1 MSTFGQTTG
10 TTYFAGD
17 THDAVLLGKYTLA
30 EDGDVSK
37 LTAYIGN
44 QGAGHGACYVMA
56 VIYND
61 DGSAGAPSTLVG
73 TGSATLIAD
82 NAAAANVDLA
92 FASAVSLTAGDWWL
106 GWISD
111 TNCDGLQT
119 YVSAAT
125 GGAWYFT
132 GDTYVDGPANPCSS
146 PPYATGAHK
155 LVVFATYTVTASGIA
170 IPLLNHLLLG
180 D

>member
-30 EDGDVSK
+30 EAGDVSK

-44 QGAGHGACYVMA
+44 QGAGHGACYVKA
-56 VIYND
+56 VIYDD
-61 DGSAGAPSTLVG
+61 DGTAGAPSTLIA
-73 TGSATLIAD
+73 TGSATLVSD
-82 NAAAANVDLA
+82 NAAAGNVDMA
-92 FASAVSLTAGDWWL
+92 FATAVELSSGNWWI

-119 YVSAAT
+119 YVNAST
-125 GGAWYFT
+125 GGSWYFAA
-132 GDTYVDGPANPCSS
+132 DTYSDGAANPCAS
-146 PPYATGAHK
+146 PPVSTGAHT
-155 LVVFATYTVTASGIA
+155 LVVYATYTPAASGIS